1 MKVRNTSLLGTLALA
16 LVLPF
21 ALPLTSSAQDV
32 KLLGVVE
39 VPGNPII
46 SSDITWFDRGTEKA
60 YITDRSNFG
69 VDIIDGENNFFLG
82 RVGGMVGP
90 APGAADGTSQHNG
103 PGPNGVVVTGDKVLW
118 AGDGNSLTT
127 VADVDPSSPTYLQ
140 ILGQINTSNP
150 ECDNGMEGGHWC
162 GRDDEIAWDP
172 KDRISMIATNGPSD
186 VNDPHGP
193 VAPYV
198 TLISGDA
205 PYSILGPQILFPG
218 TTGIEQPLWAPDFRG
233 GRFLL
238 TVPGSLANHIPP
250 TIAIIDP
257 ANGGFVDETI
267 NLDCQEL
274 LGTTSQSITGIA
286 LGQDQHIL
294 VSACGAGAVPSAP
307 IILNADTLDVYA
319 VVTQVGGGDEVWYNP
334 GDNRFYVTGMDLT
347 GTTGLQ
353 SLGVIDGATS
363 TWLQNVTD
371 VRGKN
376 PTAFAESN
384 HVFTLVQINAA
395 IVADPSTDDS
405 VCTQFGIRGT
415 GCIAVFGPDD
425 VEP

>member
-1 MKVRNTSLLGTLALA
+1 MKVRKAKLLGILALA

-21 ALPLTSSAQDV
+21 ALPVTSSAQDV
-32 KLLGVVE
+32 KLLGVVA
-39 VPGNPII
+39 VPGSPIL
-46 SSDITWFDRGTEKA
+46 SSDITWGDPGTERV
-60 YITDRSNFG
+60 YLTDRSNFG
-69 VDIIDGENNFFLG
+69 VDILDGENHFFVG

-90 APGAADGTSQHNG
+90 APGPADGTHAHNG

-118 AGDGNSLTT
+118 AGDGDSLTT

-140 ILGQINTSNP
+140 ILPGGHIDTSNP
-150 ECDNGMEGGHWC
+150 ECDNGVAHWC

-172 KDRISMIATNGPSD
+172 KDRVIMIANNGPSD
-186 VNDPHGP
+186 VNAPHGP

-198 TLISGDA
+198 TLISGDF
-205 PYSILGPQILFPG
+205 PYSIIAPQILFPG
-218 TTGIEQPLWAPDFRG
+218 TTGIEQPLWDPDLRG

-250 TIAIIDP
+250 FIAIIDP
-257 ANGGFVDETI
+257 ADGFVDETI
-267 NLDCQEL
+267 YLDCHEL

-286 LGQDQHIL
+286 LGHDQHIL
-294 VSACGAGAVPSAP
+294 VSACGAGPVPSAP
-307 IILNADTLDVYA
+307 IIVNAVTLEVHA
-319 VVTQVGGGDEVWYNP
+319 VVTQVGGGDQVWYNS
-334 GDNRFYVTGMDLT
+334 GDNRFYVTGTDLT

-376 PTAFAESN
+376 PTAFAENN
-384 HVFTLVQINAA
+384 HVFTLVQINQA
-395 IVADPSTDDS
+395 IVDGTMPDDS
-405 VCTQFGIRGT
+405 VCAQFGITRT

-425 VEP
+425 IEP

>member
-1 MKVRNTSLLGTLALA
+1 MKVWKTKLWCTLALA

-32 KLLGVVE
+32 HLLGVVA
-39 VPGNPII
+39 VPGSPIL
-46 SSDITWFDRGTEKA
+46 SSDITWVDPGTERA

-69 VDIIDGENNFFLG
+69 VDIIDGENHFFLG
-82 RVGGMVGP
+82 RVSGMVGP
-90 APGAADGTSQHNG
+90 APGPADGTSDHNG
-103 PGPNGVVVTGDKVLW
+103 PGPNGVVVTGGKVLW

-140 ILGQINTSNP
+140 VIGHIDTSNP
-150 ECDNGMEGGHWC
+150 ECDNGVAHWC

-172 KDRISMIATNGPSD
+172 RDGVIMIANNGPSD

-198 TLISGDA
+198 TLINSDF
-205 PYSILGPQILFPG
+205 SIRGSQILFPG
-218 TTGIEQPLWAPDFRG
+218 TTGIEQPLWDPDLRG

-250 TIAIIDP
+250 FIAIINPVD
-257 ANGGFVDETI
+257 GFVDETI
-267 NLDCQEL
+267 YLDCQDL

-286 LGQDQHIL
+286 LGHDQHIL

-307 IILNADTLDVYA
+307 IILNADTLEVYA
-319 VVTQVGGGDEVWYNP
+319 VVTQVGGGDQVWYNS

-376 PTAFAESN
+376 PTAFSENN
-384 HVFTLVQINAA
+384 HVFTLVQINQA
-395 IVADPSTDDS
+395 IVDGTTPDDS
-405 VCTQFGIRGT
+405 VCAQFGITRT
-415 GCIAVFGPDD
+415 GCVAVFGPDD